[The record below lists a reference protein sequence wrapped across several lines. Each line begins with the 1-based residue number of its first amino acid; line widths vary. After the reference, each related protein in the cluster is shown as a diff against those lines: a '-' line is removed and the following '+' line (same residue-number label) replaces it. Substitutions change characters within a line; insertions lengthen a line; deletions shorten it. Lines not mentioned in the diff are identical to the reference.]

1 MMSTAH
7 ALDYKMEARG
17 KSGAAGRGGMWR
29 REIYGKR
36 KLERGA
42 GGGFVGVEG
51 WGGEYAVEEGLSVT
65 VLHSPRQEPGDGLG
79 SSPSPAAPPELQQ
92 ALYGSTT
99 AT

>member
-42 GGGFVGVEG
+42 GGAEGGVR
-51 WGGEYAVEEGLSVT
+51 GG
-65 VLHSPRQEPGDGLG
+65 
-79 SSPSPAAPPELQQ
+79 
-92 ALYGSTT
+92 
-99 AT
+99 

>member
-17 KSGAAGRGGMWR
+17 KSRAAGRGGMWR

-42 GGGFVGVEG
+42 GGAGGGLRVGR
-51 WGGEYAVEEGLSVT
+51 GGECAVEEGLSVT
-65 VLHSPRQEPGDGLG
+65 VLHSRRQEPGDG
-79 SSPSPAAPPELQQ
+79 
-92 ALYGSTT
+92 
-99 AT
+99 